1 MKSTANKQPVNAGT
15 MIGLLPD
22 FSWHTKTD
30 FCYFYI
36 FKSLSSVVFY
46 IFFLPC
52 SQFQVKEEVRKALNS
67 EAERKGGFLPETCLS
82 CIIKVNGKKR
92 SGHELPEMS
101 RKACFWPIAA
111 EFLSLPAKTFS
122 WHAFGGWCDCDC
134 VFLTMFST
142 KKFLFKSMNVK
153 VKVSRR
159 YRMFLN

>member
-1 MKSTANKQPVNAGT
+1 MNAEET
-15 MIGLLPD
+15 IGLLPD

-36 FKSLSSVVFY
+36 FKSFCLFY
-46 IFFLPC
+46 FFFLSC

-67 EAERKGGFLPETCLS
+67 EAERKGRFLPRTCLS

-122 WHAFGGWCDCDC
+122 WHTFGGWCDCNC
-134 VFLTMFST
+134 VFLTIFST
-142 KKFLFKSMNVK
+142 QKFLFKSMNVK
-153 VKVSRR
+153 VKVSHR
-159 YRMFLN
+159 YSMFLN